1 MDLNGL
7 ISIRRVGSVIIL
19 EYQDDSER
27 EQVQFADEAEADRW
41 LRDVYRYLVSLAQ
54 NAQAKKP

>member
-1 MDLNGL
+1 MDLNSF